1 MNRQELFKKY
11 LIQLGILSLGALLI
25 YVIATFLIPEHTNLF
40 QALLIPYFIL
50 ISAVVHFYLLKS
62 SEKGNP
68 RKFVT
73 GFMGATTLKLLI
85 YLATMLVYVLLY
97 RESALQF
104 VIAFFVFYL
113 IYTVFEVVVF
123 LKQSRKI
130 QSGQ

>member
-1 MNRQELFKKY
+1 MNYPQLFKKY
-11 LIQLGILSLGALLI
+11 LFQLGALSLGVLLL
-25 YVIATFLIPEHTNLF
+25 YVTATFVIPEHTNIF
-40 QALLIPYFIL
+40 QGLLIPYFII
-50 ISAVVHFYLLKS
+50 ISAIVHYYLLKS

-73 GFMGATTLKLLI
+73 RFMGTTTIKLMI
-85 YLATMLVYVLLY
+85 YLATMLVYVLLN

-113 IYTVFEVVVF
+113 VYTIFEVVLF

-130 QSGQ
+130 QS